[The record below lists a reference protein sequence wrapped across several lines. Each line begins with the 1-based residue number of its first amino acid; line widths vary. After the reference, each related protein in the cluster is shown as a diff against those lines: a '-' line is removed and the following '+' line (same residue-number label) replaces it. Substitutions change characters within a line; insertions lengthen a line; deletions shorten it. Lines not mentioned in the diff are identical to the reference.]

1 MRQADEALAF
11 AVGNR
16 MTQMMCEMYENG
28 GNTIENSLDSLAQP
42 ECSTGSGPQSKTK

>member
-28 GNTIENSLDSLAQP
+28 GEIPLKIVLILWHSLSVAWAA
-42 ECSTGSGPQSKTK
+42 GHRVK